1 MSTTFPTWEHERAVL
16 ARRTREVGADHPT
29 VADARRD
36 FRAARLAAYIEK
48 VVAQAPPLTNEQ
60 RDRLALLLRGGDQVA

>member
-16 ARRTREVGADHPT
+16 ARRTREVGPDHPT

-48 VVAQAPPLTNEQ
+48 VVAQAPPLTSAQ
-60 RDRLALLLRGGDQVA
+60 RDGLALLLRGGDAA